1 MRGDTDLVEHG
12 EQLLLV
18 AAHWSRAPVARAA
31 GATTCAAATRLPQQP
46 VEVETVGHERALLQA
61 VHALQALHRLTRPTE
76 TCQTAA
82 HYLLSPRFQRR
93 NFIDSE
99 TMEIHTTFHSA
110 IFFHSLKKTLR

>member
-1 MRGDTDLVEHG
+1 MCGDTDLVEHG

-18 AAHWSRAPVARAA
+18 AAHWSRAPVTRAAAA
-31 GATTCAAATRLPQQP
+31 GATAARLPQQP